1 MSTNT
6 DDGKYSARRIHHTLG
21 GTTAFFHGYSIDEL
35 LLFVSVAFVTLVGA
49 AVVPAA
55 FTIPVIGFG
64 LMLGIV
70 LAVLH
75 KVKPSYLWLTEWI
88 AARLGWAVKNKEYTH
103 GEDDSDVRYLTRVG
117 RVYPHALER
126 TDGALVGAVKI
137 EPANMALE
145 DDEAWA
151 KAVRSLSEFVNA
163 TIDFPVK
170 FYITSRDVDQ
180 DDVVR
185 NHQHRLGDADVR
197 SRPVLRR
204 LLEEFIARNTDANG
218 DVDSERT
225 TVREYYVI
233 TAVRDSDVEQFD
245 ETGDSVLAYLAD
257 VRVLGRVFSRF
268 ESDGLTE
275 PERERLKEEELE
287 SRLAHLRRGASSL
300 YRCSVSSVDA
310 YELARVT
317 TEYWTGH
324 TETYGDITDAIG
336 TFPVVTH
343 GISENVPSDP
353 HPDDIVDTMDDSK
366 NRKSGA
372 RSVRH
377 NEGSTEDDEE
387 SGEDSEWKVGLDDL
401 DGESEPSE
409 ADDKTEIATEE
420 HLDDPSTIHQSVIAP
435 STVDWETTY
444 AIINDETYVRTFWV
458 EQFPEEPPDGMF
470 ERLLLETDLQTDISI
485 HLDPFDSQSAEDM
498 MAEWISDLKV
508 NQHDSNS
515 LKAED
520 LQEDIDRGK
529 FMRSLVRQNKASFYR
544 GGIFIRLSAESKQ
557 ELDNE
562 TTRLRSIVKDA
573 PANSTLKVANRWQ
586 EKGLATVSPL
596 GRNELGRDR
605 MSTMT
610 NQAVGAMFP
619 FSSNYMMMDEGV
631 EYGYHGHNGSP
642 VRINPWELETG
653 HSELVVGMPGA
664 GKTFGA
670 IMRHLRM
677 MKRQQETML
686 VMIDPVGGFEGIAD
700 ALNAKTITVGGDTRL
715 NPLEIR
721 ESPRELLEAKD
732 GTSPLS
738 AKKDEVLAVLE
749 NFLTAREID
758 LGTETGVLS
767 YVIDEVYRQAGVVED
782 DISTHTPENS
792 PTMADVHRV
801 LADIAENPDEHNI
814 AASESAR
821 ERAAQYA
828 DELAIAFQPFREG
841 GAYENLSKRSE
852 IDILEGDN
860 KVVYIDL
867 GQIEGTASGID
878 RQTFLMQLLLSTV
891 YQQAKKTDKNVELAI
906 DEAHYLFEDQAN
918 LDFLETAFRHQRHA
932 GLRMV
937 LLSQTAQEFYE
948 TDQAE
953 KILSMCPIKV
963 FHKLPDLDEETADKI
978 GLTREQRQFVR
989 GADAGKEELG
999 YSQGLV
1005 RVEEHGTYPLHVVAD
1020 DFEKRVIDYAPDDR
1034 AIIENAIN
1042 DVPEELVEFERF
1054 VESEA
1059 QGNALQNRFGLT
1071 DETVA
1076 QLAQHDITA
1085 EDVVDA
1091 VVSKTLKEERTPV
1104 ARPDGGESMDDEPTE
1119 STLDEEDAI

>member
-1 MSTNT
+1 MGATT
-6 DDGKYSARRIHHTLG
+6 DDGEYSARRIHHTLG

-35 LLFVSVAFVTLVGA
+35 LLFIGVAFVTLIGA

-55 FTIPVIGFG
+55 LTIPVIGFG
-64 LMLGIV
+64 LMLGLL
-70 LAVLH
+70 LAILH
-75 KVKPSYLWLTEWI
+75 KVKPAHLWLTEWL
-88 AARLGWAVKNKEYTH
+88 AARLGWAIKNKEYTH
-103 GEDDSDVRYLTRVG
+103 GEDDSEVRYLTRLN
-117 RVYPHALER
+117 RVYPHGIER

-145 DDEAWA
+145 DEEAWA

-163 TIDFPVK
+163 TIDFPAK
-170 FYITSRDVDQ
+170 IYITSREVDQ

-185 NHQHRLGDADVR
+185 DHQHRLGDADVR
-197 SRPVLRR
+197 TRPVLRR
-204 LLEEFIARNTDANG
+204 LLEEFIARNTDENG

-225 TVREYYVI
+225 TKREYYII
-233 TAVRDSDVEQFD
+233 TAVRDRDVEKFD
-245 ETGDSVLAYLAD
+245 ETGDSVLAYFAD
-257 VRVLGRVFSRF
+257 MRVFGRLFSRF
-268 ESDGLTE
+268 QAEGLTDA
-275 PERERLKEEELE
+275 ERERLKAEKLE
-287 SRLAHLRRGASSL
+287 SRLAQLRRGGSSL
-300 YRCSVSSVDA
+300 YRCSVHTVDA
-310 YELARVT
+310 YDLTQVT
-317 TEYWTGH
+317 AEYWNGH
-324 TETYGDITDAIG
+324 PETYGDITDALG
-336 TFPVVTH
+336 TFPVVAH
-343 GISENVPSDP
+343 GISENVPSNP
-353 HPDDIVDTMDDSK
+353 HPDDVLD
-366 NRKSGA
+366 A
-372 RSVRH
+372 V
-377 NEGSTEDDEE
+377 DDEKPRAGKDATQTVSFDE
-387 SGEDSEWKVGLDDL
+387 SSESEDEWRFPLEVLDDDAEESID
-401 DGESEPSE
+401 DGDGQDLSSPEMR
-409 ADDKTEIATEE
+409 
-420 HLDDPSTIHQSVIAP
+420 LNDPSTIHQSVIAP

-444 AIINDETYVRTFWV
+444 AVINDETYVRTFWI

-485 HLDPFDSQSAEDM
+485 RLDPFDSQSAEDM

-515 LKAED
+515 LQAED

-529 FMRSLVRQNKASFYR
+529 YMRSLVRANKASFYR
-544 GGIFIRLSAESKQ
+544 GGVFIRLSAESPQ
-557 ELDNE
+557 ELDNK

-596 GRNELGRDR
+596 GGNELGRDR

-642 VRINPWELETG
+642 VRIDPWELETG

-677 MKRQQETML
+677 MKRRQDTML
-686 VMIDPVGGFEGIAD
+686 VLVDPVGGFKGIAD

-721 ESPRELLEAKD
+721 ETPAEILESD
-732 GTSPLS
+732 DRTSPLS
-738 AKKDEVLAVLE
+738 AKKDEVLAILE
-749 NFLTAREID
+749 NFLTARDID

-767 YVIDEVYRQAGVVED
+767 YVIDEAYRQAGVVED
-782 DISTHTPENS
+782 DVSTHTPENS

-801 LADIAENPDEHNI
+801 LADIAENPDDHNI
-814 AASESAR
+814 AESESAR
-821 ERAAQYA
+821 ERAIQYA

-841 GAYENLSKRSE
+841 GSYANLSKRSE

-891 YQQAKKTDKNVELAI
+891 YQQAKKTDKHVELAI

-953 KILSMCPIKV
+953 KIISMCPIKV

-978 GLTREQRQFVR
+978 GLTREQRQYVR

-999 YSQGLV
+999 YSQALV
-1005 RVEEHGTYPLHVVAD
+1005 CVEEHGTYPLHVVSD
-1020 DFEKRVIDYAPDDR
+1020 EFEKRVIDYTPDDR
-1034 AIIENAIN
+1034 AIIEEAIN
-1042 DVPEELVEFERF
+1042 TVPEELVEFEDF
-1054 VESEA
+1054 VEEESRW
-1059 QGNALQNRFGLT
+1059 NALQNRFGLS
-1071 DETVA
+1071 EEMVA
-1076 QLAQHDITA
+1076 ELTEYDIS
-1085 EDVVDA
+1085 EQDIVEA
-1091 VVSKTLKEERTPV
+1091 VTSKMLESRQAAIV
-1104 ARPDGGESMDDEPTE
+1104 RPDGGESADGDVAA
-1119 STLDEEDAI
+1119 DQREE